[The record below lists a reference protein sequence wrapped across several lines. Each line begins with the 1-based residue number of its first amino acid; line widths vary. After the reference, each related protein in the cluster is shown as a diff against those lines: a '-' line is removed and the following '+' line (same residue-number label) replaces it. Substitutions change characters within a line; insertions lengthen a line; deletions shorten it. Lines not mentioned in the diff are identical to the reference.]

1 MVGLVVHCYDVAY
14 RWLHGLTD
22 PAAEVGPALRVQVVR
37 YRGPAVTLA
46 DATHVRPGDT
56 IGILHLHNEQVARF
70 HGDGSNT
77 PAAGLKFR
85 RAFVASLRE
94 LARRIVQSERYAGAK
109 AFMSETILH
118 QGTQR
123 AGFEI
128 FPLGSSAWSRLVA
141 AYERA
146 LLARYHPRGRRMASR
161 TRFSE
166 ARAIWISRNE
176 LLRRYG
182 AESSVPSDTRS

>member
-1 MVGLVVHCYDVAY
+1 MHCYDVAY
-14 RWLHGLTD
+14 RWLFGLTD
-22 PAAEVGPALRVQVVR
+22 SAAEVGPALRVQVVR
-37 YRGPAVTLA
+37 YRGHAVALA
-46 DATHVRPGDT
+46 DGTEVRPGDT
-56 IGILHLHNEQVARF
+56 VGILHLHNERVAWF
-70 HGDGSNT
+70 HGDGSDT
-77 PAAGLKFR
+77 PTAGLKFR

-94 LARRIVQSERYAGAK
+94 LARRIVESERYVDVK
-109 AFMSETILH
+109 AFMAETIFH

-128 FPLGSSAWSRLVA
+128 LPLGSSAWGRLVA

-166 ARAIWISRNE
+166 ARAIWISPNE

-182 AESSVPSDTRS
+182 SESSVPSDTSS